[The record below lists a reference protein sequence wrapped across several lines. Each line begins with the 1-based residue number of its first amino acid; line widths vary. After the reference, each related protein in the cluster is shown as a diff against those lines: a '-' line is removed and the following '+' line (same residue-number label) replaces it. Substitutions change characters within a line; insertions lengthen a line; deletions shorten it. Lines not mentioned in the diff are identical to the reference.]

1 MARVQVLPPDEAR
14 KIAAGEVID
23 RPAALVRELID
34 NAIDAGGTRIEL
46 SIDGGGI
53 RRIEVI
59 DDGAGME
66 KEDLE
71 LCWQTHATSKIRSMD
86 DLKSA
91 ETLGFRGEALAA
103 AATVS
108 HLEILSSADSREAWR
123 LEVGP
128 GEALSARIE
137 RGRRKRGTSV
147 RTTGLFDTIP
157 VRKRFLKR
165 DWSEANLCRL
175 TFFDK
180 ALAFPAISFRLT
192 FDGKLKTALP
202 AASSLKERFASLL
215 LDPSQAAY
223 LHEIH
228 SAMTRFSVSIVVGGP
243 ELARPDRRQQYVFA
257 NGRRIQDF
265 SLMQALEYGTQGWF
279 PNGYHPVGAIFVDI
293 DPAMADFNIHPAKRE
308 VRFADASAIHHAITS
323 SLRDFVHHRNQQYAE
338 QIYTVPEA
346 EFLFPTEPYKSNQEC
361 EYTVARALALDAL
374 QESPP
379 EYAPQA
385 LFAQPVTPE
394 YAPSLV
400 PQTVHTD
407 LTAYAELAA
416 HTELATHT
424 PSPVFHA
431 GHKLR
436 YVGKAFDIFIII
448 EKDNRLFFIDQH
460 AAHERILYEQ
470 FLVRPVPIQELLVA
484 IPFRTESE
492 EDDQFLNTRRDALER
507 LGVVIKMD
515 RGSWRIEA
523 LPAHWNLSDSETIQ
537 AILDLKRAGA
547 DLVEH
552 WLATLACHRA
562 VKEGDN
568 LDECV
573 ALSLAEATLALP
585 VLRCPHGRPILF
597 ELSREILLRA
607 VKRV

>member
-1 MARVQVLPPDEAR
+1 VAHVQVLPPDEAR

-46 SIDGGGI
+46 SVDGGGS

-71 LCWQTHATSKIRSMD
+71 LCWRTHATSKIRSID

-128 GEALSARIE
+128 GESLGARIE
-137 RGRRKRGTSV
+137 RARRKQGTSV
-147 RTTGLFDTIP
+147 RASGLFDTIP
-157 VRKRFLKR
+157 ARKRFLKR
-165 DWSEANLCRL
+165 EWSEANLCRL
-175 TFFDK
+175 TFIDK
-180 ALAFPAISFRLT
+180 ALAFPAISFRLSL
-192 FDGKLKTALP
+192 DGKLKTALP
-202 AASSLKERFASLL
+202 VASSLKERFASLL
-215 LDPSQAAY
+215 LDSPQAAY

-228 SAMTRFSVSIVVGGP
+228 TAMTRFSVSIVVGGP
-243 ELARPDRRQQYVFA
+243 ELARPDRRQQYIFA

-308 VRFADASAIHHAITS
+308 VRFADASSIHHAVTS
-323 SLRDFVHHRNQQYAE
+323 SLRDFVRHRNQQYAG
-338 QIYTVPEA
+338 QVYTVPELELLYTA
-346 EFLFPTEPYKSNQEC
+346 EPSPQFQNTPNHEI
-361 EYTVARALALDAL
+361 EYTVARTVALDAL
-374 QESPP
+374 RENPP

-385 LFAQPVTPE
+385 LLAQPSAPE
-394 YAPSLV
+394 ITSISSSLV
-400 PQTVHTD
+400 PQAMQTEF
-407 LTAYAELAA
+407 TAQSS
-416 HTELATHT
+416 
-424 PSPVFHA
+424 SPTFHS
-431 GHKLR
+431 GHELR

-470 FLVRPVPIQELLVA
+470 FLVRPVPVQELLVA

-507 LGVVIKMD
+507 LGVVIKTD
-515 RGSWRIEA
+515 CGSWRIEA
-523 LPAHWNLSDSETIQ
+523 LPAHWNLSDSETVQ

-547 DLVEH
+547 DLAEH

-568 LDECV
+568 LDERV
-573 ALSLAEATLALP
+573 ALSLAEAALALP
-585 VLRCPHGRPILF
+585 VHRCPHGRPILF

>member
-1 MARVQVLPPDEAR
+1 MAHIQVLPPDEAR

-34 NAIDAGGTRIEL
+34 NAIDAGGSRIEL
-46 SIDGGGI
+46 SIDGGGS

-71 LCWQTHATSKIRSMD
+71 LCWRTHATSKIRSMD

-103 AATVS
+103 AAAVS
-108 HLEILSSADSREAWR
+108 HLEILSSLDSREAWR

-128 GEALSARIE
+128 GEALGARIE
-137 RGRRKRGTSV
+137 RCQRKQGTSV
-147 RTTGLFDTIP
+147 RATGLFDTIP
-157 VRKRFLKR
+157 ARKRFLKR
-165 DWSEANLCRL
+165 EWSEANLCRL
-175 TFFDK
+175 TFIDK

-192 FDGKLKTALP
+192 LDGKLKSALP
-202 AASSLKERFASLL
+202 VASSLKERFASLL
-215 LDPSQAAY
+215 LDSQQAAY

-228 SAMTRFSVSIVVGGP
+228 NAMTHFSVSIVVGGP
-243 ELARPDRRQQYVFA
+243 ELARPNRCQQYVFA

-308 VRFADASAIHHAITS
+308 VRFADASTIHHAVTS
-323 SLRDFVHHRNQQYAE
+323 CLRDFIRHRNQQYAG
-338 QIYTVPEA
+338 QIYTVPELEHLFAA
-346 EFLFPTEPYKSNQEC
+346 ESVPQFQNKPNQENQ
-361 EYTVARALALDAL
+361 YTVVQTLAQDAL
-374 QESPP
+374 HDPPP

-385 LFAQPVTPE
+385 LLARPLTPE
-394 YAPSLV
+394 FTSSFV
-400 PQTVHTD
+400 PQTVQ
-407 LTAYAELAA
+407 AA
-416 HTELATHT
+416 QTEFTVQT
-424 PSPVFHA
+424 SSPAFHS
-431 GHKLR
+431 GHGLR
-436 YVGKAFDIFIII
+436 YVGKAFNIFLII

-470 FLVRPVPIQELLVA
+470 FLARPVPIQELLVA
-484 IPFRTESE
+484 IPFQTESE
-492 EDDQFLNTRRDALER
+492 EDDLFLTTRRDALER

-515 RGSWRIEA
+515 CGSWRIEA
-523 LPAHWNLSDSETIQ
+523 LPAHWNLSDSETVRT
-537 AILDLKRAGA
+537 ILDLKRAGA
-547 DLVEH
+547 DLAEH

-562 VKEGDN
+562 VKEGDD
-568 LDECV
+568 LDERV
-573 ALSLAEATLALP
+573 ALALAEAALALP

-597 ELSREILLRA
+597 EMNRDLLLRA

>member
-34 NAIDAGGTRIEL
+34 NAIDAGGNRIEL

-59 DDGAGME
+59 DDGSGME

-71 LCWQTHATSKIRSMD
+71 LCWKTHATSKIRSMD

-128 GEALSARIE
+128 GEAFGARIE

-147 RTTGLFDTIP
+147 RAIGLFDTIP
-157 VRKRFLKR
+157 ARKRFLKR
-165 DWSEANLCRL
+165 EWSEANLCRL
-175 TFFDK
+175 TFIDK
-180 ALAFPAISFRLT
+180 ALAFPSISFRLT
-192 FDGKLKTALP
+192 LDGKLKTALP
-202 AASSLKERFASLL
+202 VASSLKERFASLL
-215 LDPSQAAY
+215 LDPPQAAY

-228 SAMTRFSVSIVVGGP
+228 NATTRFSVSIVIGGP

-279 PNGYHPVGAIFVDI
+279 PNGYHPIGAIFVDI

-308 VRFADASAIHHAITS
+308 VRFADASAIHHAVTS
-323 SLRDFVHHRNQQYAE
+323 SLRDFVRHRNQQYTE
-338 QIYTVPEA
+338 QVYTAPEL
-346 EFLFPTEPYKSNQEC
+346 EILFTTEPSPQFQNKPSQEF
-361 EYTVARALALDAL
+361 EYAVARTLALDAL
-374 QESPP
+374 QENPP

-385 LFAQPVTPE
+385 LLARPGTPE
-394 YAPSLV
+394 FTSSLV
-400 PQTVHTD
+400 PQTMQTEF
-407 LTAYAELAA
+407 TA
-416 HTELATHT
+416 HTS
-424 PSPVFHA
+424 SPAFHSE
-431 GHKLR
+431 HKLR

-448 EKDNRLFFIDQH
+448 EKNDRLFFIDQH

-470 FLVRPVPIQELLVA
+470 FLARPVPIQELLVA

-515 RGSWRIEA
+515 CGSWRIEA
-523 LPAHWNLSDSETIQ
+523 LPAHWNLSDSETVQ

-547 DLVEH
+547 DLAEH

-568 LDECV
+568 LDERV
-573 ALSLAEATLALP
+573 ALSLAEAALALP

-597 ELSREILLRA
+597 ELSRDLLLRA